1 LNDIMDHD
9 IIGPAIR
16 QGMQQG
22 MQQGRLEGLQEGMQR
37 LRDVIRHQIEKR
49 FGALPN
55 RLEAQFLGLT
65 AAELDTMALDVIDA
79 ESVEALFKRH

>member
-1 LNDIMDHD
+1 MPILNDIMDHD

-16 QGMQQG
+16 QG

-37 LRDVIRHQIEKR
+37 LRDVIRHLIEKR
-49 FGALPN
+49 FGALPT

-65 AAELDTMALDVIDA
+65 AAELDTMALNVIDA
-79 ESVEALFKRH
+79 ESVEALFRRS